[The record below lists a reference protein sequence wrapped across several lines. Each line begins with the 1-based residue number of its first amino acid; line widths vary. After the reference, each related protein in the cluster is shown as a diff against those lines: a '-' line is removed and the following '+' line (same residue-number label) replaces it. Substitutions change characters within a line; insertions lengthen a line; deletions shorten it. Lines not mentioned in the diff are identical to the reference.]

1 MGDRP
6 QRTRAT
12 VVGLAVA
19 VACAGL
25 AGYLISRPSRPAPE
39 VTVPSIPQ
47 SFQPPATLPAVTPQ
61 PIASGFAA
69 ADDPAT
75 GQVVVF
81 GGSSGLGAD
90 TWVWTGLT
98 WEFEE
103 PSTQPPPLW
112 NASLVYDPVLRMV
125 MLAGGGP
132 LDTDGN
138 DGTWGWDG
146 RSWRLLDSN
155 TSQPSVASGTMAWDP
170 PLQQMILVT
179 AASTSSASGS
189 QTWVWDDSRWV
200 PKGGI
205 APFQDAD
212 LQIAFDESTNT
223 LIAVSC
229 CADVRP
235 PASGGVSQT
244 WRWDGSQWRLLGA
257 TAIPWSTYF
266 NGVSWDPITHSV
278 LISGELFSGSQTPQL
293 TPARMWKLAGHHWT
307 ALGGAGP
314 QVLSAALIETN
325 DGLRLI
331 GSDATVEGISS
342 PYHIWAW
349 TGSSWKQLD

>member
-19 VACAGL
+19 VACTGVV
-25 AGYLISRPSRPAPE
+25 GYLISGHAAAPPVATRSSPSLAP
-39 VTVPSIPQ
+39 VTTAA
-47 SFQPPATLPAVTPQ
+47 PPTPQ

-103 PSTQPPPLW
+103 PATQPPPLSD
-112 NASLVYDPVLRMV
+112 ASLVYDPESRLV

-132 LDTDGN
+132 YAAGGN

-146 RSWRLLDSN
+146 RTWHELDASV
-155 TSQPSVASGTMAWDP
+155 SQPPVAGGTMAWDP
-170 PLQQMILVT
+170 ALKQMILVT
-179 AASTSSASGS
+179 AASTADTASS
-189 QTWVWDDSRWV
+189 QTWVWNDNRWT
-200 PKGGI
+200 PKGSP
-205 APFQDAD
+205 APFQYG
-212 LQIAFDESTNT
+212 LEIGFDESTST

-229 CADVRP
+229 CTMTDAT
-235 PASGGVSQT
+235 QT
-244 WRWDGSQWRLLGA
+244 WRWDGSAWHLLTTAVFPSSADFVGA
-257 TAIPWSTYF
+257 A
-266 NGVSWDPITHSV
+266 WDSITHSF
-278 LISGELFSGSQTPQL
+278 LMCGDLYSGGQGPQL
-293 TPARMWKLAGHHWT
+293 TPTLMWKLVGKKWV

-314 QVLSAALIETN
+314 QVLDAVLIDTS

-331 GSDATVEGISS
+331 GSDATVEGVFS

-349 TGSSWKQLD
+349 TGSGWKQLD